1 MWKSSRIAAQFSQ
14 VSPVL
19 ITSEN
24 KELKIYAIKFI
35 SCRPSHN
42 IEEGRQA
49 EGPVGVAIYEAS

>member
-1 MWKSSRIAAQFSQ
+1 MWKSISIAAKFSQ

-19 ITSEN
+19 ITHEN

-49 EGPVGVAIYEAS
+49 EEPVTVALYEAS